1 MGKGDQKPTVPKVL
15 SHDSAKALL
24 EAHGWTATIGGKHA
38 TKMEKPGRRPITI
51 PRHKGRDWGPR
62 LRNDV
67 LRQAGLKTPDDPDD
81 T

>member
-1 MGKGDQKPTVPKVL
+1 LGGKPTPKLPKVL
-15 SHDSAKALL
+15 NHDSAKALL
-24 EAHGWTATIGGKHA
+24 EANGWVATIGGKHS
-38 TKMEKPGRRPITI
+38 TKMEKSGAPRPITI

-67 LRQAGLKTPDDPDD
+67 LKQAGLKKPDDPDD